1 LPLCNLS
8 FLNAIPPTTK
18 GKRNSTEGRLACVSS
33 VSVLVVEDFEPFRRF
48 VCSTLGKRTELQIVG
63 EASDGLDA
71 VHKAQ
76 ELQPGLIV
84 LDIGLPTLNGI
95 EAAQRI
101 RKLAPQSKV
110 LFVSQETSGDVV
122 QTALNTGAEGYVVKA
137 DAASELLTAVS
148 TVLRGEK
155 FVSILG
161 RASHAITS

>member
-1 LPLCNLS
+1 
-8 FLNAIPPTTK
+8 
-18 GKRNSTEGRLACVSS
+18 
-33 VSVLVVEDFEPFRRF
+33 VVEDFEPFRRF
-48 VCSTLGKRTELQIVG
+48 VCSTLGNRTELQIVG